1 MKQFEL
7 KTIQGVLHLCK
18 VDSSERGLCVDFVVD
33 AGNYLKQK
41 LSAKNDL
48 LAKAVGLKKGLRV
61 CDLTLGLGKDAF
73 KLNFL
78 GATIHGV
85 EVHPWMFALV
95 QDGLARAEG
104 KGNTK
109 NFTLENRDALD
120 FVENSG
126 EEFDIYYIDPMF
138 NHKRTALPKKEMQ
151 YLAEVSPL
159 EDEAH
164 FGKIIQ
170 TLVEQKRKVVVK
182 RADKAPALAG
192 LEPKRSVAG
201 KLVRFDLY

>member
-7 KTIQGVLHLCK
+7 KTIEGVLHLCK
-18 VDSSERGLCVDFVVD
+18 VDSTERGLSVDFVAD

-48 LAKAVGLKKGLRV
+48 LAKAVGLKKGLRI

-85 EVHPWMFALV
+85 EIHPWMFALV
-95 QDGLARAEG
+95 QDALTRAQG
-104 KGNTK
+104 KGNTRH
-109 NFTLENRDALD
+109 FSIENRDALD

-164 FGKIIQ
+164 FGKIIH
-170 TLVEQKRKVVVK
+170 TLKQHQRKIVVK
-182 RADKAPALAG
+182 RADKAPHLAG
-192 LEPKRSVAG
+192 LEPKRSVSG
-201 KLVRFDLY
+201 KLIRFDIY